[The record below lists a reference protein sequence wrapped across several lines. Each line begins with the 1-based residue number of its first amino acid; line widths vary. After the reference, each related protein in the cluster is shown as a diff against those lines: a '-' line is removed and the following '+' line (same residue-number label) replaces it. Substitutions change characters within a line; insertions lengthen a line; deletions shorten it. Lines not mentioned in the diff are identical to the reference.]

1 MDIEETCSA
10 RFLSLCSA
18 APTFLLTR
26 PSMRTSTLTIANW
39 AMQENTKKNEI
50 WKRLRSQTEPENR
63 GSLVITLAILA
74 ESVSRPMTPIDSFI
88 RACMHGCEACLSS
101 ARPRVSPCVCPL
113 ICPSICL
120 SISSTVP
127 VCVSPF
133 VRLHVCPCM
142 LSQSMQPTDPLG
154 SGHLCVRTCVRIH
167 QSGHACACMF
177 ACVRGCVATWLR
189 MRACVRACVGVGECA
204 HHMRA

>member
-50 WKRLRSQTEPENR
+50 WNRLRSQTEPENR

-88 RACMHGCEACLSS
+88 RACMHGCETCLSLTQ
-101 ARPRVSPCVCPL
+101 PLVSLCICPL
-113 ICPSICL
+113 IHPAICL
-120 SISSTVP
+120 SLRSTVP
-127 VCVSPF
+127 LCVSPF
-133 VRLHVCPCM
+133 VRLYVWPCIH
-142 LSQSMQPTDPLG
+142 SQSMQPTA
-154 SGHLCVRTCVRIH
+154 GHLCVQRVCVH
-167 QSGHACACMF
+167 QSAHACVCVF
-177 ACVRGCVATWLR
+177 ACVCDCVATWLC
-189 MRACVRACVGVGECA
+189 MCACVRVCE
-204 HHMRA
+204 